1 VIREVEWSSDALADF
16 DSAVDYI
23 ASENPGAARLVAD
36 RILTAIDHLADI
48 PTGHQG
54 RVHGTYEKLV
64 QRTPYII
71 AYAMTEQHI
80 YILRIIHGSRDW
92 PEGGWPAE

>member
-1 VIREVEWSSDALADF
+1 MRQVEWSNEALADL
-16 DSAVDYI
+16 DAAIAYI
-23 ASENPGAARLVAD
+23 ASENQKTAHLIAS
-36 RILTAIDHLADI
+36 RILQAVDHLADL

-54 RVHGTYEKLV
+54 RVKDTYEKLV

-71 AYAMTEQHI
+71 AYAMSERAI

-92 PEGGWPAE
+92 PEGRWPTE